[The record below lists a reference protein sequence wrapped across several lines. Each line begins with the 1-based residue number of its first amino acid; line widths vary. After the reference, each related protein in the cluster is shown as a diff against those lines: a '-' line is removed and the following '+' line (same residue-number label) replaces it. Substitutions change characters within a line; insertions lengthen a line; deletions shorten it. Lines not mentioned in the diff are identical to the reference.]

1 MLQPADETTAVLD
14 RPSMELLKAIG
25 HLQGRRTAEVTA
37 PMLPKVNAA
46 LGATVKPADLEDRYI
61 GQALVWPYLQ
71 CLARP
76 YIRRFNLQPNDEV
89 YARLW
94 AGGVNGYR
102 DPDTIGFWYDVMAAM
117 GMVVD
122 WPDRKRGHARDRGA
136 VLSAR

>member
-1 MLQPADETTAVLD
+1 MLRLADKSTPVLA
-14 RPSMELLKAIG
+14 RPSEELLKAIG
-25 HLQGRRTAEVTA
+25 QLQGRRIAEVPI

-46 LGATVKPADLEDRYI
+46 LRGAWQPTDLDDAYVRR
-61 GQALVWPYLQ
+61 ALVWPYLRV
-71 CLARP
+71 LAQL
-76 YIRRFNLQPNDEV
+76 YVRRLNLQPNDEV

>member
-1 MLQPADETTAVLD
+1 MPPDDHKMLRPADETTVVLV
-14 RPSMELLKAIG
+14 RPSKALLEALG
-25 HLQGRRTAEVTA
+25 QLQGRPTAEVAA

-46 LGATVKPADLEDRYI
+46 LGTTVKPADLEDRYI

-102 DPDTIGFWYDVMAAM
+102 DPETVAFWYDVLGVM
-117 GMVVD
+117 GLPVG
-122 WPDRKRGHARDRGA
+122 WPDRKRGT
-136 VLSAR
+136 